1 MPVVAMRVT
10 SKTPHE
16 KTDKLFIY
24 TFESP
29 AQGQLTIVANLTNVY
44 EPGDTAAIALL
55 GTRLAE
61 GEILPRKVFGIDSQG
76 MALGKVEAA
85 LDTDLTDRFDADRPL
100 GRFRMT
106 FEIELDGFYPT
117 DAEVAARK
125 ALAKG
130 EGTLVRHL
138 ALGPATES

>member
-10 SKTPHE
+10 SKQAHD

-29 AQGQLTIVANLTNVY
+29 AQGQLVIVANLTNVY
-44 EPGDTAAIALL
+44 EPGDVAAVALV

-61 GEILPRKVFGIDSQG
+61 GEIAQRKVFGVESSG
-76 MALGKVEAA
+76 MALGKVEAE
-85 LDTDLTDRFDADRPL
+85 LDADLTAQFDADRPI

-106 FEIELDGFYPT
+106 FEIEVDGHYPT
-117 DAEVAARK
+117 DAEAVARK
-125 ALAKG
+125 ALGKG
-130 EGTLVRHL
+130 EGKLTQHA
-138 ALGPATES
+138 ALG